1 MDRIE
6 IERTDM
12 KYRTNRKTGDRISE
26 IGIGSSY
33 MYEAGKEEAVK
44 ALRRAYEGGINYYD
58 LAAGHGDCFPIY
70 GEALSDVREKIF
82 YQIHFGADYTQGD
95 YGWSLDLDTVRRSVE
110 WMLKQL
116 RTDYIDYGF
125 IHCQDEI
132 SDWETYKKNG
142 IYDYILEL
150 KEKGVVRHI
159 GLSSH
164 TPKVINR
171 ILDEAD
177 VDMLMFSV
185 NPGYDFG
192 EGEYA
197 YGEVE
202 ERRKIY
208 ERCEKDGIGISCM
221 KPFSGGQ
228 LLDASVSP
236 FKQALSVHQC
246 LKYILDKPGVLVALP
261 GAKSVKEVEELLT
274 YYDKSEEEL
283 DYSIISSF
291 EPIAMSGKC
300 VYCNHCKPC
309 PMGIDIGLVNK
320 YYDLTL
326 AGDEMAKDHYRKL
339 EINAS
344 ACIGCGHCDSRC
356 PFNVKQSEKMKEIV
370 SFMG

>member
-1 MDRIE
+1 
-6 IERTDM
+6 M
-12 KYRTNRKTGDRISE
+12 KYRINRKTKDRISE

-33 MYEAGKEEAVK
+33 MYEAGLEEAVK
-44 ALRRAYEGGINYYD
+44 ALRRAVEGGINYFD
-58 LAAGHGDCFPIY
+58 LAAGHGDSFPIY
-70 GEALSDVREKIF
+70 GEALHEYRDRIF
-82 YQIHFGADYTQGD
+82 YQIHFGADYTKGD
-95 YGWSLDLDTVRRSVE
+95 YGWSLDLDTVKNSVK
-110 WMLKQL
+110 WMLEQL

-125 IHCQDEI
+125 IHCQDEL
-132 SDWETYKKNG
+132 SDWETFKKNG

-185 NPGYDFG
+185 NPGYDYG
-192 EGEYA
+192 QGEYA

-202 ERRKIY
+202 EREKIFR
-208 ERCEKDGIGISCM
+208 RCEKEGIGISVM

-228 LLDASVSP
+228 LLDEKTSP
-236 FKQALSVHQC
+236 FGKALSIYQC
-246 LKYILDKPGVLVALP
+246 LKYILDKPGVLVVLP
-261 GAKSVKEVEELLT
+261 GAQSVKEVEALLE
-274 YYDKSEEEL
+274 YYDKSEDEL

-291 EPIAMSGKC
+291 EPIRTSGRC

-320 YYDLTL
+320 YYDLAL
-326 AGDEMAKDHYRKL
+326 AGDEMAVEHYKTL
-339 EINAS
+339 ELNAS
-344 ACIGCGHCDSRC
+344 DCIQCGHCDSRC
-356 PFNVKQSEKMKEIV
+356 PFSVHQSEKMLQIREYMENRK
-370 SFMG
+370 